1 LFFAAAEE
9 AYAIKIMRKVDL
21 VRKNM
26 AESVTN
32 EKNIL
37 AQTNNP
43 FVVRFYYSFQS
54 PENLYLVMEY
64 LKGGDCYSL
73 LQRLGALDEDVAKQY
88 VAETVLA
95 LEYCHSNVSCDIAA
109 RLLPSTVRICSF
121 SYG

>member
-1 LFFAAAEE
+1 
-9 AYAIKIMRKVDL
+9 MRKVDL

-64 LKGGDCYSL
+64 LSGGDCYSL
-73 LQRLGALDEDVAKQY
+73 LRRLGALEEEVAKQY

-95 LEYCHSNVSCDIAA
+95 LEYCHSNVSRGFDAA
-109 RLLPSTVRICSF
+109 ILDKRCGVPTGF
-121 SYG
+121 SIVLVAS